1 MDKEKIKPNEEAG
14 TSGDGE
20 PARVDSPPSMPPV
33 YAVVGKKSIKK
44 KTPPDEEVSCLK
56 LITIYHRLLPV
67 LTNTSRAANVLF
79 APFPRFSEAAE
90 GRRTS
95 FVERVEFINLSKML
109 LLDF

>member
-20 PARVDSPPSMPPV
+20 PARVDSPLSMPPV
-33 YAVVGKKSIKK
+33 YAVVDKKSIKK

-56 LITIYHRLLPV
+56 QHYRIPQV
-67 LTNTSRAANVLF
+67 TSGVNERFPSGERSLRA
-79 APFPRFSEAAE
+79 FSMISETAG
-90 GRRTS
+90 GRRAS
-95 FVERVEFINLSKML
+95 FVERVELINLSKMF